1 MMTEIPSCILSQYLW
16 YNANI
21 QIDKTSIHFSRFSE
35 KNINYVSQLF
45 NNNGSIKKWHKFKRE
60 YNLHQNSYFQW
71 VQLIDSIPEKW
82 KFIIKKNNEV
92 AANLIT
98 HDHHLIKGSRVITLD
113 KLTSTEIYSILILK
127 VHNKTSSNIYFKN
140 FFNYDDIDWT
150 AIYMLPCLVT
160 HNTNMRSFQYKILD
174 NILHLNKKTSY
185 CCHLH
190 CALSVI
196 YTTKLHFTYFMNVTL
211 LNVYGRT

>member
-1 MMTEIPSCILSQYLW
+1 MTEIPSCILSQYLW

-45 NNNGSIKKWHKFKRE
+45 NNIDSIKKWHKFKGE

-71 VQLIDSIPEKW
+71 VQLTDSIPEKW

-98 HDHHLIKGSRVITLD
+98 HDHHLTKGSRVITLE
-113 KLTSTEIYSILILK
+113 KLTLTK
-127 VHNKTSSNIYFKN
+127 IYF
-140 FFNYDDIDWT
+140 ILT
-150 AIYMLPCLVT
+150 L
-160 HNTNMRSFQYKILD
+160 KIQ
-174 NILHLNKKTSY
+174 NKP
-185 CCHLH
+185 
-190 CALSVI
+190 
-196 YTTKLHFTYFMNVTL
+196 
-211 LNVYGRT
+211 